1 MLLAG
6 RFLCTNQYQP
16 FPNYCGSWAEYCC
29 LLRKTK
35 GRLFNAYS
43 CGCSLSTEWMEGQNQ
58 VLAASPVSH
67 WRQKSPTVCQRGLP
81 GLILPAWDMTP
92 QILMR
97 LLSEMGNLEI
107 FIWNV
112 CRKKLSGCIQ
122 VEVGRRIE
130 PFCFYGFHPQQ
141 LLLASLPKT
150 SKEQNFF
157 LMTRNFCQAILFIW
171 LCFSQAFFSRAK
183 LLFEDK

>member
-97 LLSEMGNLEI
+97 LLRDGRPRDLYLE
-107 FIWNV
+107 
-112 CRKKLSGCIQ
+112 RLLQKLSGCIQ

-141 LLLASLPKT
+141 LHLASLPKT

-157 LMTRNFCQAILFIW
+157 LMTRNFCQEKIFYLAL
-171 LCFSQAFFSRAK
+171 FFSGIFRCASIS
-183 LLFEDK
+183 

>member
-43 CGCSLSTEWMEGQNQ
+43 CGCSLSTKWMEGQNQ

-67 WRQKSPTVCQRGLP
+67 WGQKSPTVCQRGLP

-112 CRKKLSGCIQ
+112 CCKKLSGCIQ

-141 LLLASLPKT
+141 LHLASLPKT
-150 SKEQNFF
+150 SEEQNVFLVTSNLCQTKFF
-157 LMTRNFCQAILFIW
+157 FI
-171 LCFSQAFFSRAK
+171 
-183 LLFEDK
+183 